1 MKATTPVAWS
11 HVNDS
16 ERDRTPITPQQKSA
30 IIDKIINAGSAAGL
44 SQHETAHVL
53 ALVNFESGFNP
64 NAANP
69 ASSASGLGQ
78 FNDST
83 GAKYSLVGEDIWN
96 VDLQVT
102 AVVKHFQQNKA
113 IAENNN
119 LGEEGIYGAHHDGAA
134 GVLKANAP
142 GLDLARERVLPK
154 IPEFEALID
163 KKVASGEVDFSGSVS
178 SSSPGTSNTSSP
190 SPTTSG
196 SHSPTGRWDDTTQYD
211 AMGNV
216 SVSGER
222 VWVSD
227 APTTASTSPASS
239 SASTSPT
246 SATTP
251 SAAHPVPT
259 HPNTTQIS
267 PDGTSASL
275 PNGQVIHAG
284 TGASLY
290 IDREGNLVADRPA
303 AGWTNADGSDSD
315 IRQIT
320 TYDTKGAQIGTVI
333 AQSLPGQSALIE
345 NGEER
350 SFTTTQGDG
359 KFGHTH
365 RYCVVNTKGPANNSS
380 WRFAA

>member
-1 MKATTPVAWS
+1 MATNPVPWS
-11 HVNDS
+11 HVNDPA
-16 ERDRTPITPQQKSA
+16 RDRAPISTEQKNT
-30 IIDKIINAGSAAGL
+30 IIDKIINASSAAGL
-44 SQHETAHVL
+44 SQHDTAYVL
-53 ALVNFESGFNP
+53 ALVNFESSFNP

-69 ASSASGLGQ
+69 SSSASGLGQ
-78 FNDST
+78 FIDST
-83 GAKYSLVGEDIWN
+83 GEKYQLSEERRWD
-96 VDLQVT
+96 VDKQIS
-102 AVVKHFQQNKA
+102 AVIKHYQENKA
-113 IAENNN
+113 VAEKNN

-163 KKVASGEVDFSGSVS
+163 KKVASGEVDFSGSVP
-178 SSSPGTSNTSSP
+178 SSSPSTSNTSSP

-196 SHSPTGRWDDTTQYD
+196 SHSPTGHWEDTTQYD

-227 APTTASTSPASS
+227 ALTTASTSPASS

-251 SAAHPVPT
+251 SAAHPDQT
-259 HPNTTQIS
+259 HPTTTQIS
-267 PDGTSASL
+267 NDGSSATL
-275 PNGQVIHAG
+275 PNGQFIHAG

-350 SFTTTQGDG
+350 SFTTTQDDG